1 MILLL
6 NRHSPEEVF
15 LSGTTPSDDD
25 DHSASSFPMK
35 AETQVSEWSVCDDQ
49 SSLEALLNAE
59 QARHIEPVEEVV
71 DDMVAT
77 LRSNHIKRLRNG
89 QCTVYAGLEFLDIL
103 INIERIADQCSN
115 IGVYTLAQS
124 NPGVMQSHHDY
135 IQHLHQGGDPVFN
148 AEYQEISRKY
158 FSKLAEIEGTPS

>member
-15 LSGTTPSDDD
+15 LSGTTPSDD

-59 QARHIEPVEEVV
+59 QARREQSIRSLPSSFSGSYSMTSTNRLITEGHVV
-71 DDMVAT
+71 MSLVYQP
-77 LRSNHIKRLRNG
+77 N
-89 QCTVYAGLEFLDIL
+89 TVVG
-103 INIERIADQCSN
+103 
-115 IGVYTLAQS
+115 GVC
-124 NPGVMQSHHDY
+124 
-135 IQHLHQGGDPVFN
+135 GD
-148 AEYQEISRKY
+148 
-158 FSKLAEIEGTPS
+158 G

>member
-1 MILLL
+1 MLLEIMILLL

-59 QARHIEPVEEVV
+59 QARREQSIRSLPSSFSGSYSMTSTNRLITEGHVV
-71 DDMVAT
+71 TSLVYQP
-77 LRSNHIKRLRNG
+77 N
-89 QCTVYAGLEFLDIL
+89 TVVG
-103 INIERIADQCSN
+103 
-115 IGVYTLAQS
+115 GVC
-124 NPGVMQSHHDY
+124 
-135 IQHLHQGGDPVFN
+135 GD
-148 AEYQEISRKY
+148 
-158 FSKLAEIEGTPS
+158 G

>member
-1 MILLL
+1 MLLEIMILLL

-59 QARHIEPVEEVV
+59 QARREQSIRSLPSSFSGSYSMTSTNRLITEGHVV
-71 DDMVAT
+71 TSLVYQP
-77 LRSNHIKRLRNG
+77 N
-89 QCTVYAGLEFLDIL
+89 TVVG
-103 INIERIADQCSN
+103 
-115 IGVYTLAQS
+115 GVC
-124 NPGVMQSHHDY
+124 DY
-135 IQHLHQGGDPVFN
+135 G
-148 AEYQEISRKY
+148 
-158 FSKLAEIEGTPS
+158 